1 MSNSYFQFKQFIVN
15 QDMTAMKVGTDGVL
29 LGVLSARNVTSVSRV
44 LDIGTGTGLV
54 ALMLAQRFPMALV
67 DAVEIDTDAYNQAL
81 RNFADSPFSSRL
93 AAHCSD
99 IADYNTTHTY
109 NIIVSNPPYFV
120 DSLKAPD
127 QQRTVARHAVTLT
140 ADKLAE
146 FVSRLL
152 SDDGECSVI
161 IPNDLLQ
168 SYIDA
173 FALHKLYPEHIVEIK
188 PNDRKPVKRVVA
200 TFSREFVVSVSHEEL
215 ILESEPRKKSLEF
228 SELVSPFYLK

>member
-1 MSNSYFQFKQFIVN
+1 MSNSYFQFKQFVVN

-29 LGVLSARNVTSVSRV
+29 LGVLSARNAASVSRV

-93 AAHCSD
+93 AVHCSD
-99 IADYNTTHTY
+99 IADYNTTYTY

-140 ADKLAE
+140 VGKLAE
-146 FVSRLL
+146 SVSRLL
-152 SDDGECSVI
+152 SDDGEFSVI

-168 SYIDA
+168 NYIDA

-188 PNDRKPVKRVVA
+188 PNERKPVKRVVA
-200 TFSREFVVSVSHEEL
+200 TFSRELVVSASHEEL